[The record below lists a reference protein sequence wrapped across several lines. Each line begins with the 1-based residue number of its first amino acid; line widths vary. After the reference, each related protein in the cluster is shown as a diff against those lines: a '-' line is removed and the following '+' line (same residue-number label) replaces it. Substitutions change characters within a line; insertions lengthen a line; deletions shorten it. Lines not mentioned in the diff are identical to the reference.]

1 MNDEYYVI
9 PEEVTA
15 IADGAFAGNKSLK
28 HIDLRNVERIGEFA
42 FQDCTNLETV
52 IMSNVSVI
60 GSGAFEFCRSLR
72 SVTFGGIA
80 EIGELAFFHCDKLD
94 ISEIPHSLRKA
105 GAGAFSHTGLKHA
118 DLHWFEEIPSSLFSY
133 CTSMEYAD
141 VSGAKVI
148 NDDAFASG
156 LVMKQKRAMNRYFV
170 TAIVFV
176 IQVKG
181 IYLPVEQVNQ
191 LKLHLSL
198 EGVNTKNNILKGWC
212 KYALTLAQRR
222 RLTTLMSVFSTSR
235 K

>member
-1 MNDEYYVI
+1 MSPAPVHFEDSYHLRAEHNYFTVMREAYEIV
-9 PEEVTA
+9 PVKGMTA
-15 IADGAFAGNKSLK
+15 EDVLTLW
-28 HIDLRNVERIGEFA
+28 HR
-42 FQDCTNLETV
+42 
-52 IMSNVSVI
+52 
-60 GSGAFEFCRSLR
+60 
-72 SVTFGGIA
+72 
-80 EIGELAFFHCDKLD
+80 GEL
-94 ISEIPHSLRKA
+94 LRKA
-105 GAGAFSHTGLKHA
+105 VRPTDDELLARCRQEAL
-118 DLHWFEEIPSSLFSY
+118 SY
-133 CTSMEYAD
+133 VAAIDDYSTPEWRPYIKEVWEAI
-141 VSGAKVI
+141 V